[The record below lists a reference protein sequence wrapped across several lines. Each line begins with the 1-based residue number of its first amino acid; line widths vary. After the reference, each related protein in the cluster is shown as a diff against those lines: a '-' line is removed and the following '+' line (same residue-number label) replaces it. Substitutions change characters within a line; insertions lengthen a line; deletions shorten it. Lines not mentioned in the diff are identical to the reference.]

1 LNNRYSRSISNQQSA
16 ISNQQS
22 AISNQQL
29 TMTIIDHGSGPPLV
43 LIPGLQ
49 GRWEYM
55 RATVDALASCFRV
68 ITFSLDG
75 SDLDSY
81 ARQVADA
88 LDHAGVDRAIVCG
101 VSFGGLI
108 AVRFAASHPARC
120 AMLVLA
126 STPRPALTLRPRHQL
141 YLRLP
146 WLLGPLF
153 LVETPWRVRRELR
166 AAMADW
172 SARRRFS
179 WNALRTL
186 LGAPVSLGDMAA
198 RARLVTT
205 DAVAPD
211 CTRITAPTLILT
223 GEAHLDYVVPVDGT
237 AEYARLIP
245 HARRAVLA
253 STGHLGSMTR
263 PREFAALVRDFVEG
277 HRDAAA

>member
-1 LNNRYSRSISNQQSA
+1 
-16 ISNQQS
+16 
-22 AISNQQL
+22 
-29 TMTIIDHGSGPPLV
+29 MTIVDRGSGPPLV

-55 RATVDALASCFRV
+55 RATVDALAGSFRV
-68 ITFSLDG
+68 ITFSLAG
-75 SDLDSY
+75 SDYDSY
-81 ARQVADA
+81 AQQVAEA
-88 LDHAGVDRAIVCG
+88 LDKAGVDRAVVCG

-108 AVRFAASHPARC
+108 AVRFASRYPSRC

-126 STPRPALTLRPRHQL
+126 STPRPALTLRARHRV
-141 YLRLP
+141 YLKLP

-166 AAMADW
+166 AAISEPA
-172 SARRRFS
+172 ARRRFS

-186 LGAPVSLGDMAA
+186 VGAPLSLGAMAD
-198 RARLVTT
+198 RAKLVTT
-205 DAVAPD
+205 DAVATD
-211 CTRITAPTLILT
+211 CTQITAPTLVLT
-223 GEAHLDYVVPVDGT
+223 GEAHLDYVVPVEGSG
-237 AEYARLIP
+237 EYLRLIP

-263 PREFAALVRDFVEG
+263 PREFAALVREFVEG

>member
-1 LNNRYSRSISNQQSA
+1 
-16 ISNQQS
+16 
-22 AISNQQL
+22 L
-29 TMTIIDHGSGPPLV
+29 TKNIIDRGSGPALV

-55 RATVDALASCFRV
+55 RATVDALSASFRV

-75 SDLDSY
+75 TDLDSY

-88 LDHAGVDRAIVCG
+88 LDRANVDRAIVCG

-108 AVRFAASHPARC
+108 AIRFAARAAARC
-120 AMLVLA
+120 SMLVLA
-126 STPRPALTLRPRHQL
+126 STPRPALTLRARHKI
-141 YLRLP
+141 YLRMP

-153 LVETPWRVRRELR
+153 LVETPFRVRPELR
-166 AAMADW
+166 AAMTEAA
-172 SARRRFS
+172 ARRRFT

-186 LGAPVSLGDMAA
+186 AGAPVSLGAMAA
-198 RARLVTT
+198 RGRLVTSNS
-205 DAVAPD
+205 VAAD
-211 CTRITAPTLILT
+211 CSQITAPTLILT
-223 GEAHLDYVVPVDGT
+223 GEAHLDYVVPVEGT

-245 HARRAVLA
+245 HASCAVLP

-263 PREFAALVRDFVEG
+263 PREFAALVREFVEG

>member
-1 LNNRYSRSISNQQSA
+1 
-16 ISNQQS
+16 
-22 AISNQQL
+22 
-29 TMTIIDHGSGPPLV
+29 MTIVDRGSGPPLV

-55 RATVDALASCFRV
+55 RATVDAMAPFFRV
-68 ITFSLDG
+68 ITFSLEG
-75 SDLDSY
+75 SDYDSY
-81 ARQVADA
+81 AQQVADA
-88 LDHAGVDRAIVCG
+88 LSQAGVDRAIVCG

-108 AVRFAASHPARC
+108 AVRFASRHAARC

-126 STPRPALTLRPRHQL
+126 STPRPALTLRSRHQL
-141 YLRLP
+141 YLKMP

-153 LVETPWRVRRELR
+153 LAETPWRVRRELR
-166 AAMADW
+166 AAMAEA

-186 LGAPVSLGDMAA
+186 LGAPVSLAAMAA

-205 DAVAPD
+205 DAVTAD
-211 CTRITAPTLILT
+211 CARITAPTLILT
-223 GEAHLDYVVPVDGT
+223 GEAHLDYVVPVEGT

-245 HARRAVLA
+245 HARQAVLT

-263 PREFAALVRDFVEG
+263 PREFAALIRDFVEG

>member
-1 LNNRYSRSISNQQSA
+1 MNLVDR
-16 ISNQQS
+16 
-22 AISNQQL
+22 
-29 TMTIIDHGSGPPLV
+29 GSGPPLV

-55 RATVDALASCFRV
+55 RATVDALAPFFRV
-68 ITFSLDG
+68 ITFSLEG

-81 ARQVADA
+81 AQQVATA
-88 LDHAGVDRAIVCG
+88 LSRADVERAIVCG

-108 AVRFAASHPARC
+108 AVRFASRHASRC

-126 STPRPALTLRPRHQL
+126 STPRPALTLRPRHRI
-141 YLRLP
+141 YLKMP

-153 LVETPWRVRRELR
+153 LAETPFRVRRELR
-166 AAMADW
+166 AAMAES

-179 WNALRTL
+179 LNALRTL
-186 LGAPVSLGDMAA
+186 LGAPVSLGAMAA

-205 DAVAPD
+205 DAVAAD
-211 CTRITAPTLILT
+211 CTQITAPTLILT
-223 GEAHLDYVVPVDGT
+223 GEAHLDHVVPVEGA

-263 PREFAALVRDFVEG
+263 PREFAALVREFVEG